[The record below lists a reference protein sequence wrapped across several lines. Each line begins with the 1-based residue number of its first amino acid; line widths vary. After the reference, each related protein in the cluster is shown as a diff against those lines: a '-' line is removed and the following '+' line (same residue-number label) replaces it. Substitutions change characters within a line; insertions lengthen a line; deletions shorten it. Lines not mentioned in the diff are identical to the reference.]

1 MFWSV
6 LHAQQPMVRISKDRT
21 LIGKP
26 FDLIYSI
33 ELETKDNFTF
43 TPQQGTFKSKITAAQ
58 NAVNATD
65 FQDIE
70 VLSFIDTIIRKN
82 GKKTW
87 MGVYELCAWDSGL
100 VVLEGHTCVVNDSV
114 IGFPSAYIKVDLV
127 DRKKG
132 KDIFDIKESF
142 VDVPNSFDPWD
153 FFLRYLSWWTVPLLF
168 IGIYWWWSKRKN
180 KVVEPQMEMSLRQKT
195 LTAIDAL
202 ERAEL
207 WRKAQIKEHF
217 VELSFI
223 LRSYLTARYEIQL
236 LDKTTSETKF
246 LLKAKGLDKAL
257 IDTISRLL
265 NHADMVK
272 FAASEPTESLIERSF
287 HEMRQLVIETSPLE
301 SKHVQ

>member
-1 MFWSV
+1 M
-6 LHAQQPMVRISKDRT
+6 
-21 LIGKP
+21 
-26 FDLIYSI
+26 
-33 ELETKDNFTF
+33 
-43 TPQQGTFKSKITAAQ
+43 
-58 NAVNATD
+58 
-65 FQDIE
+65 
-70 VLSFIDTIIRKN
+70 DTVIRKN

-100 VVLEGHTCVVNDSV
+100 VVLEGHTCIVNDSV

-127 DRKKG
+127 ERKKG

-142 VDVPNSFDPWD
+142 VNVPDSFDPWD
-153 FFLRYLSWWTVPLLF
+153 FFWRYFSWWTIPLILLL
-168 IGIYWWWSKRKN
+168 IYWWWRKRGKE
-180 KVVEPQMEMSLRQKT
+180 VPEPQMEMSLRQKT

-223 LRSYLTARYEIQL
+223 LRSYLTARYDIHL
-236 LDKTTSETKF
+236 LDKTTSETKI
-246 LLKAKGLDKAL
+246 LLKAKGLDKPL

-265 NHADMVK
+265 NHSDMVK